1 MACDELLRLL
11 QVRSLKEQQKRK
23 SRTAMA
29 GIVAHI
35 RSCPRCHHGVVRLS
49 TALIARSPLT
59 CDQCRARFPAYYE
72 ATRPEYPL
80 VELSEVEMTE
90 IAVHLSRCSSCHN
103 IYEELVLLAELE
115 ERDEMIGP

>member
-80 VELSEVEMTE
+80 VHMREAEMLK
-90 IAVHLSRCSSCHN
+90 VVLHLGSCDACREE
-103 IYEELVLLAELE
+103 YEELVLLSELE
-115 ERDEMIGP
+115 ERDEGL